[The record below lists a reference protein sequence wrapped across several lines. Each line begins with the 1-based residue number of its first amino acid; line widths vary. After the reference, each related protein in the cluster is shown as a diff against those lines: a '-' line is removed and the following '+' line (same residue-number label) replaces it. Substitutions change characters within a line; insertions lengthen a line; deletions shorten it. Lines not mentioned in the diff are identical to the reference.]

1 MFPDTNKFFNAAS
14 EKEKN
19 KFLATLDKALFSN
32 QLNKEIDQEIVDNIV
47 TTMKKR
53 GSKQEGIDTVLTGID
68 KIRNKFTDLII
79 IVQGTTTVDN
89 ADIQMYFNNDSSS
102 GLYSK
107 TQLEGTG
114 STAGSGRT
122 SGANFIGLTSNIGVD
137 DTNPSIIIL
146 QFNNYSN
153 TTTFKTVLSR
163 ESMWM
168 TGASGAALRVGLW
181 RNTAAITSISIKV
194 NGSTWKSGSTFTL
207 YGIKAA

>member
-1 MFPDTNKFFNAAS
+1 MPTSNTYEPIATTTLTSAVS
-14 EKEKN
+14 EVS
-19 KFLATLDKALFSN
+19 LSSIPSTY
-32 QLNKEIDQEIVDNIV
+32 
-47 TTMKKR
+47 
-53 GSKQEGIDTVLTGID
+53 
-68 KIRNKFTDLII
+68 TDI
-79 IVQGTTTVDN
+79 IVVVTATTTADN
-89 ADIQMYFNNDSSS
+89 ADIQMYFNSDNTS

-114 STAGSGRT
+114 STAVSGRT
-122 SGANFIGLTSNIGVD
+122 SGANFIGLTSNLGVD

-163 ESMWM
+163 ETMWHS
-168 TGASGAALRVGLW
+168 GASGTALRVGLW
-181 RNTAAITSISIKV
+181 RNTAAISSITLKV